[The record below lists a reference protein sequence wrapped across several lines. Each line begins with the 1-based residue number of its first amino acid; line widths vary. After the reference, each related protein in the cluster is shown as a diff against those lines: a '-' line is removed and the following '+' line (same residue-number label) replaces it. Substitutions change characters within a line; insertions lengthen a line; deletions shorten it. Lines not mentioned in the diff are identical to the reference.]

1 MGEDTLSFEQLFD
14 LLRQEREQGEL
25 VALREDFYVDVV
37 AYLKSKQKL
46 LDTAGNDVFS
56 PEVDSLKK
64 QLFSLRRVLKEI
76 YDRREQKILHLASNA
91 AKTSSDFVDLA
102 ALTPEEKEC
111 YKESFSLLK
120 KYRRQLLLDIFSMK
134 APALS
139 AQIEAKKVK
148 DEAFDKRVDEITDRF
163 DDKASIKVK
172 FLRDVPKFLGKDSS
186 AFGPFTQGDEKELPQ
201 NIAQILIKKGHAEIQ

>member
-1 MGEDTLSFEQLFD
+1 MGEDTLSFEELFD

-25 VALREDFYVDVV
+25 VPLAEDFYVDVV

-46 LDTAGNDVFS
+46 LDTAGSDMFS

-91 AKTSSDFVDLA
+91 AKTSSDFVDLV
-102 ALTPEEKEC
+102 ALTPEEKEF
-111 YKESFSLLK
+111 YKESYVVLK

-139 AQIEAKKVK
+139 TKIEAKKVK
-148 DEAFDKRVDEITDRF
+148 EEALDKKVDKIADTFDE
-163 DDKASIKVK
+163 KAPIKVK

-201 NIAQILIKKGHAEIQ
+201 SIAQILINKGHAEMV